1 MNTILNIQTWD
12 EFGVLHTIGLCTT
25 PEKAERLIKKYI
37 KQNYN
42 NNNTIIKVDDTKFK
56 IPTIKNGEEYD
67 FWIKPIKVNKLI

>member
-12 EFGVLHTIGLCTT
+12 EFGILYTIGLCTT
-25 PEKAERLIKKYI
+25 QEKAERLIKKYV

-42 NNNTIIKVDDTKFK
+42 NTTIIKVDETKFK
-56 IPTIKNGEEYD
+56 IPTIKNDEEYD